1 MKRGENVCETC
12 GCSETG
18 KPIKYECEC
27 GDDCACNVIEF
38 DEEPQA
44 TPYCCGVPMKRAKW
58 GMHSLKAL

>member
-1 MKRGENVCETC
+1 MKGGENVCEKC

-27 GDDCACNVIEF
+27 GDDCACTVIEF

-44 TPYCCGVPMKRAKW
+44 TPYCCGVPMKRAK
-58 GMHSLKAL
+58 